1 MTLSEEERI
10 SRTRERK
17 RRWNAEHEDKCR
29 AAAEK
34 YYETHKE
41 VIKQRRQENHL
52 HIKERSKRYY
62 ENHKEKILADHR
74 EWRRQHRTQIMEMS
88 DEEFLIAAGLRKPR
102 EP

>member
-17 RRWNAEHEDKCR
+17 RRWNAEHGDKCR

-34 YYETHKE
+34 YYKTHKE
-41 VIKQRRQENHL
+41 LIKQRRQKNRL
-52 HIKERSKRYY
+52 HIKERVRRYY
-62 ENHKEKILADHR
+62 ENHKEKIIANHK